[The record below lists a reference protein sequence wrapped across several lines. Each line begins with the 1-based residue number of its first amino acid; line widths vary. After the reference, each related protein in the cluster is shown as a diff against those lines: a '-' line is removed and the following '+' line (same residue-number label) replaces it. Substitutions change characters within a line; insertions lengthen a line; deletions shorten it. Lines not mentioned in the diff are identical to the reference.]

1 MLNNQEYLFIKDL
14 TISMYN
20 KDYNYYLC
28 YTNNENTYN
37 QSYYDVFCYY
47 SKNNLVLNNYTL
59 TIPSD
64 SIKCSFDSKSSYSN
78 YKNNS
83 LNCSETTDTSISINS
98 KEFIYSNIGNNSNL
112 IAEYQK
118 DLKYFDGFKLIGTSI
133 LFIVIII
140 FLYKFIG
147 NILRS

>member
-14 TISMYN
+14 TINMYN

-47 SKNNLVLNNYTL
+47 SKNNLKLNNYTL

-64 SIKCSFDSKSSYSN
+64 SMKCSFDSKNSYSN

-98 KEFIYSNIGNNSNL
+98 KEFIYSNIGNNSDL

>member
-83 LNCSETTDTSISINS
+83 LNCSKTNDTSISINS
-98 KEFIYSNIGNNSNL
+98 KEFIYSNIGYNSDL

-118 DLKYFDGFKLIGTSI
+118 NLKYFDGFKLIGTSI

>member
-28 YTNNENTYN
+28 YTNNENNYN

-64 SIKCSFDSKSSYSN
+64 SISIKLLATIPSN
-78 YKNNS
+78 NIIANLKKLYKN
-83 LNCSETTDTSISINS
+83 
-98 KEFIYSNIGNNSNL
+98 
-112 IAEYQK
+112 
-118 DLKYFDGFKLIGTSI
+118 
-133 LFIVIII
+133 LF
-140 FLYKFIG
+140 LAY
-147 NILRS
+147 

>member
-59 TIPSD
+59 TISSN
-64 SIKCSFDSKSSYSN
+64 SIKCSFDSKNSYSN

-83 LNCSETTDTSISINS
+83 LNCSESFDTSISINS
-98 KEFIYSNIGNNSNL
+98 KEFIYSNIGNNSDL

-118 DLKYFDGFKLIGTSI
+118 NLKYFDGFKLISTSI

>member
-83 LNCSETTDTSISINS
+83 LNCSKTNDTSISINS
-98 KEFIYSNIGNNSNL
+98 KEFIYSNIGNNSDL

-118 DLKYFDGFKLIGTSI
+118 NLKYFDGFKLIGTSI